1 MRLKYA
7 ENFFPNYYPDSEE
20 GNEIVGVSEGGAR
33 KGRRE
38 RGRRGGK
45 EG

>member
-7 ENFFPNYYPDSEE
+7 ENLFPKLYPDRK
-20 GNEIVGVSEGGAR
+20 EIVGVSEGGAR